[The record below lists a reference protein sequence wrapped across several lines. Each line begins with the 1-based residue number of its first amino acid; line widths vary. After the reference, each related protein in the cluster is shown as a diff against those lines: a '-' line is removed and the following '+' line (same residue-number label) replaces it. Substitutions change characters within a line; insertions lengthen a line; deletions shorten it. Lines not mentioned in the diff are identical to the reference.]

1 MIDLS
6 YPSLPDGQLLY
17 AIGDIHGRLDLLGM
31 LLAMIEADAAQSRS
45 PQKTLVFLGDYIDR
59 GPDSRG
65 VVEVLLD
72 GLPPDFEAHFLKG
85 NHEALLLAFLDDAS
99 SLRQWL
105 VNDAQ
110 ATMQSYGVDVQL
122 LEREEALPETW
133 RGAFAA
139 ALPDSHCHF
148 FQSLTL
154 MATFGD
160 YLFAHAGL
168 RPGMPIEAQGERD
181 VIWIRREFLDSTEDF
196 GKFIVHGHTP
206 VTLPDVRSNRIDI
219 DTGAVFSDRLT
230 ALRLE
235 GNERSFLQT

>member
-1 MIDLS
+1 LY

-31 LLAMIEADAAQSRS
+31 LLATIEADAAQSRS
-45 PQKTLVFLGDYIDR
+45 SQKTLVFLGDYIDR

-72 GLPPDFEAHFLKG
+72 GLPPDFEPHFLKG

-99 SLRQWL
+99 TLHQWL
-105 VNDAQ
+105 INDAKT
-110 ATMQSYGVDVQL
+110 TMRSYGVDVRL
-122 LEREEALPETW
+122 LEREVTSPETW
-133 RGAFAA
+133 RGAFVA
-139 ALPDSHCHF
+139 ALPESHRHF

-160 YLFAHAGL
+160 YLFVHAGL
-168 RPGMPIEAQGERD
+168 RPGVPIEAQDERD
-181 VIWIRREFLDSTEDF
+181 LIWIRHEFLDSTVDF
-196 GKFIVHGHTP
+196 GKFVVHGHTP
-206 VTLPDVRSNRIDI
+206 VARPNMRSNRIDI
-219 DTGAVFSDRLT
+219 DTGAVFSNRLT

-235 GNERSFLQT
+235 GNKQSLLQT